1 MVLPGMGQRVRL
13 RSVCIAGLLVV
24 SITLAHAQGRIGGPG
39 DQASRS
45 GYLVQVS
52 ADRSKDEV
60 RAAIQALRAR
70 HPNIIGA
77 RGHII
82 RRISVRGG
90 AWYRGFFGYFET
102 ASAAKEFCTALLTA
116 GAHCSIQRDN

>member
-1 MVLPGMGQRVRL
+1 
-13 RSVCIAGLLVV
+13 LLVV
-24 SITLAHAQGRIGGPG
+24 SITFAHARDRIDGPG

-52 ADRSKDEV
+52 ADRSEDEV
-60 RAAIQALRAR
+60 RAAIQALRAM

-102 ASAAKEFCTALLTA
+102 ASAAKGFCTALMTA